1 MLARKVRMAQGRGNR
16 VCQNVTNRA
25 QSRAQLPR
33 STIHS
38 RRVLRTGLVQTSRRQ
53 MSLRKGDGLQEWAMR
68 WAELRTAP
76 PLGSYFREGDEF
88 KRLRGDPRF
97 VAR

>member
-1 MLARKVRMAQGRGNR
+1 MLARKFRMAQGRGNR

-38 RRVLRTGLVQTSRRQ
+38 RRVLRTGLVQTS
-53 MSLRKGDGLQEWAMR
+53 KAADV
-68 WAELRTAP
+68 AP
-76 PLGSYFREGDEF
+76 PGRWSAGMGYALG
-88 KRLRGDPRF
+88 
-97 VAR
+97 